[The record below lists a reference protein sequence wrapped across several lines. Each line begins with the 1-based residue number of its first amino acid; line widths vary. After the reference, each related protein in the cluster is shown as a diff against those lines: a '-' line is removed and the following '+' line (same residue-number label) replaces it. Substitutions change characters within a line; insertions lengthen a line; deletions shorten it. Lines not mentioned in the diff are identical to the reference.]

1 MFVELVDGD
10 KVEADAGQI
19 ALVGARGDV
28 SVAVKGHLIVVVQG
42 RVPLVSRLEGGLCE
56 VIHLKKKWL
65 LRKCLTVN
73 ALQISHYLVTN
84 AHI

>member
-42 RVPLVSRLEGGLCE
+42 RVPLVSRL
-56 VIHLKKKWL
+56 
-65 LRKCLTVN
+65 
-73 ALQISHYLVTN
+73 
-84 AHI
+84 